1 LKGRK
6 DKNGSQQSGVS
17 SQEKYIF
24 CLVHNSNSHDGCNLF
39 FCSGAGSIPG
49 ESDTMVER
57 DVGSRVNEKLK
68 INIEECRIQDSEYR
82 MEVVILTTDF

>member
-24 CLVHNSNSHDGCNLF
+24 HYLYNSNSHNGNYLF
-39 FCSGAGSIPG
+39 LSTGTGSIHG

-68 INIEECRIQDSEYR
+68 MRNTEWK
-82 MEVVILTTDF
+82 LLF